1 MATYERETTVRA
13 PFDEVW
19 DFHSRASGLEAL
31 TPGFMHLEVAA
42 IRGPDGEA
50 DPGILAEGAEI
61 EASMRPFGVGPR
73 QSWRSVITARTES
86 DDRAQFVDVM
96 ADGPFPFWE
105 HTHTFFRLSDEETLI
120 RDRVEYRL
128 PGGELGRALSPF
140 GVVGFEPMF
149 RARHAKTK
157 ELLE

>member
-31 TPGFMHLEVAA
+31 TPAFMNLEIDA
-42 IRGPDGEA
+42 IRGPDGDA
-50 DPGILAEGAEI
+50 DPGILETGAEI

-73 QSWRSVITARTES
+73 QSWRSVIVEREEEEG
-86 DDRAQFVDVM
+86 RAHFVDVM
-96 ADGPFPFWE
+96 EDGPFPHWT
-105 HTHTFFRLSDEETLI
+105 HTHSFFELSADETLI
-120 RDRVEYRL
+120 RDRVEYQL
-128 PGGELGRALSPF
+128 PGGAVGEAVSPL

-149 RARHAKTK
+149 RGRHAKTK